1 MNALAMTR
9 RAAALALT
17 ACLAACGGGGGGGDA
32 FGGGGTG
39 GGGGGVDGGGNGGG
53 NGGGGN
59 GGGNGGGGT
68 PSPQVT
74 GQYIAQPA
82 ASGAALLAAMND
94 QGSRGYAYLSAM
106 VTGGSAQNDFY
117 VTDTAHASSRL
128 SYETVAQ
135 ANSGDGLVAQL
146 NQQGARGFAFKGP
159 YMSADGPGISLLTV
173 RDAERGAT
181 YSYER
186 QAISGSLSSDAFQA
200 QLNAEGAMGYRL
212 VGPIGAGQD
221 SFNLYARDSSA
232 TTYSYTVIP
241 VSGSGGMASGD
252 ALRQRLNEQGAQGR
266 FYLGAFSLQG
276 GAIGQVFEKSSVQN
290 GPVEYDLSA
299 VNLQQTADQK
309 LAAMNQR
316 AAQGFFFVSDLSI
329 DDGGT
334 YTLSARNAASLR
346 SPLAGVA
353 FPN

>member
-32 FGGGGTG
+32 FGGGTGGG

-53 NGGGGN
+53 NG

-106 VTGGSAQNDFY
+106 VTGGGMQTDFY
-117 VTDTAHASSRL
+117 VTDTAHTSSRL
-128 SYETVAQ
+128 TYETVAQ

-159 YMSADGPGISLLTV
+159 YLSADGPGISLLTV
-173 RDAERGAT
+173 RDAARGAT
-181 YSYER
+181 YAYER
-186 QAISGSLSSDAFQA
+186 QPISGSLSSDAFQA

-241 VSGSGGMASGD
+241 VTGSGGMASGE

-276 GAIGQVFEKSSVQN
+276 GAIGQVFEKSSAQN

-299 VNLQQTADQK
+299 VNLQQPGDQK

-329 DDGGT
+329 DDGST

-346 SPLAGVA
+346 SPLVGVA

>member
-17 ACLAACGGGGGGGDA
+17 ACLAACGGGGGGGDV
-32 FGGGGTG
+32 FGGGGNG
-39 GGGGGVDGGGNGGG
+39 GGGGGVDG
-53 NGGGGN
+53 GGGGN
-59 GGGNGGGGT
+59 GGGNGGGGGGTT
-68 PSPQVT
+68 PPPLVT
-74 GQYIAQPA
+74 GQYIAQPS

-106 VTGGSAQNDFY
+106 VTGSAQNDFY
-117 VTDTAHASSRL
+117 VTDTAHSSSRL
-128 SYETVAQ
+128 TYETVAQ
-135 ANSGDGLVAQL
+135 ADSGDGLVAQL

-159 YMSADGPGISLLTV
+159 YMSGDGPGISLLTV
-173 RDAERGAT
+173 RDAARGAT

-186 QAISGSLSSDAFQA
+186 QAISGSLGSDAFQA
-200 QLNAEGAMGYRL
+200 QLNAEGARGYRL

-221 SFNLYARDSSA
+221 SFNLYAKDSSA

-252 ALRQRLNEQGAQGR
+252 ALRQRLNEQGAQGG

-276 GAIGQVFEKSSVQN
+276 GAIGQVFEKSSAQS
-290 GPVEYDLSA
+290 GAVEYDLSA
-299 VNLQQTADQK
+299 VSLQQTADQK

-316 AAQGFFFVSDLSI
+316 AAQGFFFVSDLST
-329 DDGGT
+329 DDSST

-346 SPLAGVA
+346 SPLVGVA